1 MKKVF
6 FSPNYIEISGNKKI
20 KMSRL
25 LTSTIG
31 HTLCSS
37 SSPVLP
43 PPAAVLALALGHGG
57 DLHAVA
63 AIIGPWGSHG
73 DVVLLWPC
81 PATTCMLA
89 MVAACM
95 PWLLDTSFTRSL
107 GFTVFFCS
115 LRSNGF
121 TTSGLQPWQFVYT
134 QTLTFSV
141 TRTLG
146 WEAKQSGPYKYVR
159 VWWCP
164 LSTGSLPPSL
174 WKEFPCHFLFFMC
187 SSNPNTYETY
197 EESVAYLWREQL
209 IHQAAYVWIRRGR
222 WQWIYCGICRKVT

>member
-6 FSPNYIEISGNKKI
+6 FSPNYLEISGNKKI

-95 PWLLDTSFTRSL
+95 PWLLDTSFNSSL
-107 GFTVFFCS
+107 GS
-115 LRSNGF
+115 PYS
-121 TTSGLQPWQFVYT
+121 FVH
-134 QTLTFSV
+134 
-141 TRTLG
+141 
-146 WEAKQSGPYKYVR
+146 YVR
-159 VWWCP
+159 TASLPQVSNLGS
-164 LSTGSLPPSL
+164 LSTHKLWPSL
-174 WKEFPCHFLFFMC
+174 WPELWVERQSKAALINMWGFDDVPCPPVHFRPHCGKNFHAIFFFFMC
-187 SSNPNTYETY
+187 SSNPNTYEAY
-197 EESVAYLWREQL
+197 VESVAYLWREQL

>member
-1 MKKVF
+1 
-6 FSPNYIEISGNKKI
+6 
-20 KMSRL
+20 MSRL

-95 PWLLDTSFTRSL
+95 PWLLDTSFNRSL
-107 GFTVFFCS
+107 GS
-115 LRSNGF
+115 PYS
-121 TTSGLQPWQFVYT
+121 FVH
-134 QTLTFSV
+134 
-141 TRTLG
+141 
-146 WEAKQSGPYKYVR
+146 YVR
-159 VWWCP
+159 TASLPQVSNLGS
-164 LSTGSLPPSL
+164 LSTHKLWPSL
-174 WKEFPCHFLFFMC
+174 WPELWVERQSKAALINMWGFDDVPCPPVHFRPHCGKNFHAIFFFLCAHQILTRTKLTWNQLLIFGGNNWYTKLHMFEF
-187 SSNPNTYETY
+187 
-197 EESVAYLWREQL
+197 EEDVDSEFT
-209 IHQAAYVWIRRGR
+209 AAFVEKLLN
-222 WQWIYCGICRKVT
+222 IC

>member
-1 MKKVF
+1 
-6 FSPNYIEISGNKKI
+6 
-20 KMSRL
+20 MSRL

-174 WKEFPCHFLFFMC
+174 WKEFPCHFLFLCAHQILTRTKLTWNQLLIFGGNNWYTKLHMF
-187 SSNPNTYETY
+187 EF
-197 EESVAYLWREQL
+197 EEDVDSEFT
-209 IHQAAYVWIRRGR
+209 AAFVEKLLN
-222 WQWIYCGICRKVT
+222 IC